1 MVTAASKVS
10 LACVVDKRNLAA
22 VWVPSAEDEHMTKHT
37 AAKPNRQAVT
47 ILRGVCALLMVLTVP
62 LSMAQMQQAPMASQ
76 AQRAKHEPVGVD
88 ITPLAQGKRVGDDV
102 PVEVGLRDGEGRPVT
117 AKKDTPV
124 HVQWTE
130 PSGKKSETV
139 VQIPAGASSKTT
151 NIKSTEPG
159 AVKVT
164 AKHADD
170 ELLGTSNYILI
181 VPSSPASKAGSRRKS
196 RRTNGAE
203 TPTRP
208 KPISEVHGARIVLA
222 AFLQT
227 ESISTRATAPTRPQ
241 ILLKVSGEN
250 DAQGIRAD
258 GKTYA
263 RIQVFW
269 MGQRPPASN
278 VQVWLTWSNGDLM
291 SNPIV
296 IRKGTISGE
305 AHWTST
311 SPILDAHVAVVE
323 TNPAHVDFVG
333 PKTATVRFAEPI
345 LGIDFANPPEEISI
359 VDTTTLT
366 ARFYDPAGFPI
377 STGTQRHFR
386 FTSNSPVLLLKPQE
400 DDIPPGRSEFSTL
413 LLPTSLGT
421 SRIEASIAGYK
432 PVMHSVKVSGTATV
446 LLSLIGGVLGGVLA
460 YLNSQGKLWAR
471 ILSGIIVALVASWA
485 YVFVGLPHT
494 DERILHT
501 QVSVMFVSVLAAFAG
516 VKVLGV
522 IGRALNFGF

>member
-1 MVTAASKVS
+1 
-10 LACVVDKRNLAA
+10 
-22 VWVPSAEDEHMTKHT
+22 MTKHT

-291 SNPIV
+291 PNPIV

-345 LGIDFANPPEEISI
+345 LGIDFANPPEE
-359 VDTTTLT
+359 
-366 ARFYDPAGFPI
+366 
-377 STGTQRHFR
+377 
-386 FTSNSPVLLLKPQE
+386 
-400 DDIPPGRSEFSTL
+400 IPPGRSEFSTL